1 MKKGFTLIEV
11 MVVAVI
17 VAILAAV
24 AVPAYQKYIDDA
36 AMQVAQNMA
45 ATVAAEAAA
54 LVASKGDITE
64 ASVQGLKAWTTGVAN
79 AQISSI
85 SVSLNGDNQTGVIT
99 VTPTRSGTGVSA
111 QSTAF

>member
-24 AVPAYQKYIDDA
+24 AVPAYQK
-36 AMQVAQNMA
+36 
-45 ATVAAEAAA
+45 
-54 LVASKGDITE
+54 
-64 ASVQGLKAWTTGVAN
+64 
-79 AQISSI
+79 I